1 MRRGAGQKG
10 GPMARQGGDEG
21 GLRVRAAPKQGLEED
36 LKTLFCESV
45 LSLVLILHG
54 EIKAKQRVGG
64 GEIGEIWCVSC
75 VST

>member
-1 MRRGAGQKG
+1 
-10 GPMARQGGDEG
+10 MARQCGDEG
-21 GLRVRAAPKQGLEED
+21 SLRVRVPLKQGLEEK
-36 LKTLFCESV
+36 LKTLFCEIV

-75 VST
+75 VSTQFGV